1 MKQHKF
7 DTVQVVILGLGVFFG
22 GYLTGFYHGTVRE
35 MKQCENVIKATEE
48 TTAITETTVES
59 LEATVDKMD
68 ELLGHLKEIPTVE
81 PVESPSTVE
90 E

>member
-1 MKQHKF
+1 
-7 DTVQVVILGLGVFFG
+7 
-22 GYLTGFYHGTVRE
+22 
-35 MKQCENVIKATEE
+35 VIKATEE

-59 LEATVDKMD
+59 LEATADKMD